1 MRSDVEIQIIERNRI
16 VQHIR
21 GTGEYILAKAMTD
34 PGLDLERAEIICT
47 ILEDVAESIE
57 ENDHWSHVN

>member
-1 MRSDVEIQIIERNRI
+1 
-16 VQHIR
+16 
-21 GTGEYILAKAMTD
+21 MTD

-57 ENDHWSHVN
+57 GNDHWSHVN